1 MFLHRVVEGLDL
13 REFENAYSDEGGE
26 LYAASLMLKVW
37 LYAYALGMTSRGGWS
52 SVSGRIWGCAICRV
66 GSGRITGRWARCGG
80 GKGRALNDV
89 FTQVVEIARELGRLG
104 TVALDSTR
112 IRACASRDGIDTEQR
127 LRNERAKIR
136 RWKKCGGGRRSGGRR
151 GSAGGGGESGTAAGG
166 HPATLR
172 AAAQERP
179 GQAVAAGWGGAL
191 SAGARRLRAGLHG
204 GDCGEPRSSDC
215 NPAGHAQSLR
225 CAGAGAVGKGGG
237 GAHGSVSGK
246 SLGRCRILQQPE
258 CAGVRS
264 AWHRRVCARPEPGA
278 GAEHGQAGCVRL
290 GATGCAVRN

>member
-1 MFLHRVVEGLDL
+1 V
-13 REFENAYSDEGGE
+13 
-26 LYAASLMLKVW
+26 
-37 LYAYALGMTSRGGWS
+37 RGGWS
-52 SVSGRIWGCAICRV
+52 SASGRIWAALSGGWAAAGQLGVERFAAAARAGAERRV
-66 GSGRITGRWARCGG
+66 YASGGDGAGWGVWERWP
-80 GKGRALNDV
+80 
-89 FTQVVEIARELGRLG
+89 
-104 TVALDSTR
+104 S
-112 IRACASRDGIDTEQR
+112 
-127 LRNERAKIR
+127 IR
-136 RWKKCGGGRRSGGRR
+136 RAFGPALREIGSTSSSVCGTSGQRYGADRAGVRVAVENLERRLLGD
-151 GSAGGGGESGTAAGG
+151 SAA
-166 HPATLR
+166 LR

-191 SAGARRLRAGLHG
+191 STGARRLRAGLHG
-204 GDCGEPRSSDC
+204 GDCGERRSSDC
-215 NPAGHAQSLR
+215 GPTGHAQSLR

-278 GAEHGQAGCVRL
+278 GAEHGQAGCIRL